1 MVNIS
6 LIRPFFYLVAKMVV
20 IVTSDRKLGDFTQF
34 RELVSSNLGG

>member
-20 IVTSDRKLGDFTQF
+20 IVTSDRKLG
-34 RELVSSNLGG
+34 EKNYLGNLFQST